1 MTKIKQKKIAT
12 NGFLL
17 LKFEFM
23 LYKFEYLENS
33 ISLKKFLMAGYV

>member
-1 MTKIKQKKIAT
+1 MTKVNPKKIAT

-23 LYKFEYLENS
+23 LYNFEYLENS
-33 ISLKKFLMAGYV
+33 IALKKFLMAGYV